1 MTLDEPRDVQV
12 RGVCL
17 PPHPV
22 HVEQGALPGGP
33 PPLHAGNTTR
43 GNISLEKLK
52 LYRATKYKITSK
64 EEKKKIIDIN

>member
-1 MTLDEPRDVQV
+1 MNSACGMTLDEPRDVQV

-33 PPLHAGNTTR
+33 PPLHAGNK
-43 GNISLEKLK
+43 NKWEKNKEKSLIKLRNQ
-52 LYRATKYKITSK
+52 LTSAVWQL
-64 EEKKKIIDIN
+64 